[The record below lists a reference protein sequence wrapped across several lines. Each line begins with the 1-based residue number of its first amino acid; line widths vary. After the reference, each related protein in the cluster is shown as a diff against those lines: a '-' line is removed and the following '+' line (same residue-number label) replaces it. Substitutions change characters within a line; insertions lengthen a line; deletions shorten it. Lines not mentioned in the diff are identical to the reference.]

1 MRSMCVGPKLSSSGL
16 TCVVDERGN
25 RKRRFGCAAFDYDW
39 YHDQWFTGF
48 AMILTVLYRSGDIDA
63 ALAENPAY
71 PFMAIFKNAVGSSTA
86 AAAMAS
92 VMFCLATSSTVGL
105 LASSSRV
112 FWAFSR
118 DRGLPGWR
126 TLSKV
131 GHESPL
137 IRGSS

>member
-1 MRSMCVGPKLSSSGL
+1 MSEEIENAALVVPRSIMTGIMINGSL
-16 TCVVDERGN
+16 
-25 RKRRFGCAAFDYDW
+25 
-39 YHDQWFTGF
+39 GF